1 MLPSRG
7 LTAVYRNGLRSK
19 ARLGNF
25 AARRGLLT
33 LAIES
38 SCDDTSVAIVS
49 KQPSGAAKIHFMEN
63 ITTDS
68 TAYQGIHPIR
78 ALESHQENLA
88 KLVQKAL
95 FHLPPA
101 SASESQPEITIDKV
115 VALSDGIRQKPDFI
129 SATRGPGMR
138 SNLFTGLDT
147 AKGLSVAWQIPF
159 VGVHHMQAHLLTPR
173 LIYATALPEAP
184 QSSSF
189 AMKPEHP
196 SFPFISIL
204 ASGGHTLLVASSSL
218 TEHTVLATATDTA
231 VGESLDKAARLILPS
246 SFLARAKTTMYGKLL
261 EEFAFPNG
269 SEDYADYTA
278 PATRGDEIAR
288 GKVVTESGWS
298 LTIPYSQTRELAFSF
313 AFLPTAIKDILAGKG
328 EWWGDETEIT
338 EDERRLLA
346 RESMRVCFEH
356 LASRTIIALEK
367 FCTPEPFN
375 TPTYPMSRTSRAKLK
390 PKPVPAHLPVKTLVV
405 SGGVAANSF
414 LMKVLRSFLDARGF
428 NQVEIVA
435 PPPALCTDN
444 AAMIGWAGIEMFE
457 AGWRSEL
464 SVRALRKWSLGSGQA
479 GGGEDQ
485 AGEDQAGEEGSGGV
499 LGVGGWVNVNSSG

>member
-7 LTAVYRNGLRSK
+7 LTTLCRNVLRSK
-19 ARLGNF
+19 VRLGVF
-25 AARRGLLT
+25 SSRRSLLT

-38 SCDDTSVAIVS
+38 SCDDTAVAIVS
-49 KQPSGAAKIHFMEN
+49 KQPSGAAKIHFNEK

-88 KLVQKAL
+88 KLIQKAL
-95 FHLPPA
+95 SHLPPA
-101 SASESQPEITIDKV
+101 SASESQPEISIDKI
-115 VALSDGIRQKPDFI
+115 VALPDGVRQKPDFI

-138 SNLFTGLDT
+138 ANLFTGLDT

-159 VGVHHMQAHLLTPR
+159 MGVHHMQAHLLTPR
-173 LIYATALPEAP
+173 LVYATALPDGS
-184 QSSSF
+184 QSLSD

-204 ASGGHTLLVASSSL
+204 ASGGHTLLVTSSSL
-218 TEHTVLATATDTA
+218 TSHKVLATATDTA

-246 SFLARAKTTMYGKLL
+246 SFLEKAKTTMYGKLL
-261 EEFAFPNG
+261 EEFAFPDG
-269 SEDYADYTA
+269 PEDYEDYTA
-278 PATRGDEIAR
+278 PATRGEELAR
-288 GKVVTESGWS
+288 GKVVTEAGWS
-298 LTIPYSQTRELAFSF
+298 LTVPFYQTRELAFSF
-313 AFLPTAIKDILAGKG
+313 ASLPTAIKDILAGKG
-328 EWWGDETEIT
+328 EWWGDCAEIT
-338 EDERRLLA
+338 EDERRQLA

-356 LASRTIIALEK
+356 LASRTIIALEE
-367 FCTPEPFN
+367 FCTP
-375 TPTYPMSRTSRAKLK
+375 TPRPPPKYRVSRTTRAKMK
-390 PKPVPAHLPVKTLVV
+390 PKPNPAHLPIKTLVV

-414 LMKVLRSFLDARGF
+414 LMKVLRSSLDARGF
-428 NQVEIVA
+428 RHVEIVA

-464 SVRALRKWSLGSGQA
+464 SARALRKWALGLEQVPGDLE
-479 GGGEDQ
+479 GKVD
-485 AGEDQAGEEGSGGV
+485 DEGSMGL
-499 LGVGGWVNVNSSG
+499 LGVGGWDHVNSSG

>member
-7 LTAVYRNGLRSK
+7 LATVCRNALRPK
-19 ARLGNF
+19 PRLGIL
-25 AARRGLLT
+25 AARRSLLT

-68 TAYQGIHPIR
+68 TAYGGIHPIR

-101 SASESQPEITIDKV
+101 SASESQSEITIDKV
-115 VALSDGIRQKPDFI
+115 VALPDGIRQKPDFI

-159 VGVHHMQAHLLTPR
+159 LGVHHMQAHLLTPR
-173 LIYATALPEAP
+173 LVYATALPDEP

-204 ASGGHTLLVASSSL
+204 ASGGHTLLVSSSSL

-231 VGESLDKAARLILPS
+231 IGESLDKAARHILPS
-246 SFLARAKTTMYGKLL
+246 SFLAKAKTTMYGKLL

-269 SEDYADYTA
+269 PEDYADYKA
-278 PATRGDEIAR
+278 PATRADEIAR

-298 LTIPYSQTRELAFSF
+298 LTIPFSQTRELAFSF
-313 AFLPTAIKDILAGKG
+313 AFLPTAIKDIFAGKG
-328 EWWGDETEIT
+328 QWWGDKESEMT

-356 LASRTIIALEK
+356 LASRTIIALEEL
-367 FCTPEPFN
+367 CTPQPLHPP
-375 TPTYPMSRTSRAKLK
+375 PTYYMSRTSRAKLK
-390 PKPVPAHLPVKTLVV
+390 PKPDPTFLPIKTLVV

-428 NQVEIVA
+428 KYVEIVA

-464 SVRALRKWSLGSGQA
+464 SVRALRKWSLGSEKA
-479 GGGEDQ
+479 EGGEVISTLSR
-485 AGEDQAGEEGSGGV
+485 AESP
-499 LGVGGWVNVNSSG
+499 